1 MASSVPRI
9 SEGGL
14 DLVLGLVLE
23 ESGPD
28 PQRLIHTEE
37 PVDISNLFH
46 NRSDVK

>member
-14 DLVLGLVLE
+14 VLVLGLVFGVF
-23 ESGPD
+23 GPD

-37 PVDISNLFH
+37 PVDI
-46 NRSDVK
+46 